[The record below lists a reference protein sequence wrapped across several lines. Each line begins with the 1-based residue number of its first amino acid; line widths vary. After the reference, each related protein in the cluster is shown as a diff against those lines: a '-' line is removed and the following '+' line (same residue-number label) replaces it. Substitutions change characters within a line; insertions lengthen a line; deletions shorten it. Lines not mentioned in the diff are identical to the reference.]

1 MGHRAAP
8 SVTRCPRQE
17 TGPDDVIVGI
27 VDAGRFGLNSRRRE
41 ARRIAAN
48 AEAAGT
54 ARELSLIP
62 LSAKGPPRSPLAL
75 PLRSATTPRG
85 AVDRGR
91 ASAYRRRGRS
101 LETVAP
107 RMLRWSSFR
116 MRQQE
121 MMQDM
126 K

>member
-1 MGHRAAP
+1 MPQPRRFPPPGRSTSRRPCFIVRDTNRQALANVYFEDEPGRRAAAKLL
-8 SVTRCPRQE
+8 TR
-17 TGPDDVIVGI
+17 D
-27 VDAGRFGLNSRRRE
+27 E
-41 ARRIAAN
+41 AQPIAAN
-48 AEAAGT
+48 
-54 ARELSLIP
+54 S
-62 LSAKGPPRSPLAL
+62 AL
-75 PLRSATTPRG
+75 PLRTATTPRG
-85 AVDRGR
+85 AVDPGR
-91 ASAYRRRGRS
+91 ASASCRRGRS